1 MGNWKVLTVYFS
13 HSGNTQQCAQKIH
26 EQVGGDIFEIVP
38 ATPYPQDYNTV
49 VEQAKRE
56 LKSGHRPALK
66 ARGPRLAE
74 YDVIFVGS
82 PNWWNTVAP
91 PVMTFLEGQDLA
103 GKAIFPFMTH
113 EGTGLGRSVRDIAAL
128 SPDATVVEGF
138 AIRGG
143 EAGRAG
149 MKIAQWLRKLGM
161 ELAA

>member
-1 MGNWKVLTVYFS
+1 
-13 HSGNTQQCAQKIH
+13 
-26 EQVGGDIFEIVP
+26 
-38 ATPYPQDYNTV
+38 
-49 VEQAKRE
+49 
-56 LKSGHRPALK
+56 LK

-91 PVMTFLEGQDLA
+91 PVLTFLQGEDLS

-128 SPDATVVEGF
+128 SPDATVVEGL